1 MATDTS
7 ERFSS
12 HLRGVTVTTVA
23 TVSGLL
29 AGVASAMAAQGAGD
43 TIGLTILLAAI
54 LVQFPLYYAIG
65 MDLSEF
71 STKDKLYVGFMT
83 FALWFVSWGILL
95 TAGSL

>member
-29 AGVASAMAAQGAGD
+29 AGVASAMVAQGAGD
-43 TIGLTILLAAI
+43 TIGATILLAAI

-95 TAGSL
+95 TADSL

>member
-29 AGVASAMAAQGAGD
+29 AGVASAMVAQGAGD